1 MFQDQ
6 SRVKNVCVEF
16 EDGSFVDFTGIDGF
30 KVEKVFNELEEVR
43 MLLSVVATDS
53 LFRPE

>member
-1 MFQDQ
+1 
-6 SRVKNVCVEF
+6 VEF